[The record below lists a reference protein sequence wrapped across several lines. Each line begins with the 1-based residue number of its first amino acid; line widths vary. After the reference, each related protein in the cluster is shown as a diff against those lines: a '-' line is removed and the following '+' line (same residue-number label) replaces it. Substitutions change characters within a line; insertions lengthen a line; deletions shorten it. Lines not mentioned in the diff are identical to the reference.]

1 MKTKK
6 FIAGLFI
13 IALLLPAYTKA
24 QNCDTL
30 FLNNWTVHFNSTVFI
45 NNDTFTFPHN
55 GLINSIYRWVHIDS
69 IGFVDS
75 IAFHYRGIPLS
86 DSVEIEFDFL
96 DTTHWGGF
104 DWEVNIIKNDTTI
117 SFRIY
122 GTPDCLDN
130 FFIQIVQYVNPF
142 IMIAPKL
149 LIYRKT
155 NAVKEIPLLQNQENA
170 IKIYN
175 ILGQPIAPNTKNTMM
190 ILQDKNGNTR
200 KKIIIQ

>member
-1 MKTKK
+1 MKTKN

-13 IALLLPAYTKA
+13 ISLMLPAYAKA

-30 FLNNWTVHFNSTVFI
+30 FLNNWDIQYGSTVLI
-45 NNDTFTFPHN
+45 NNDTFNFPNN

-69 IGFVDS
+69 IGFIDS

-86 DSVEIEFDFL
+86 DSVEIEFSFL
-96 DTTHWGGF
+96 DTAHWGGF
-104 DWEVNIIKNDTTI
+104 DWEANIIKNDTTI

-130 FFIQIVQYVNPF
+130 FFIQIVQYINPF

-155 NAVKEIPLLQNQENA
+155 NIIKEIPLPQKQDNA

-175 ILGQPIAPNTKNTMM
+175 ILGQPVNSNTKNTVL
-190 ILQDKNGNTR
+190 IFRDEYGNTK
-200 KKIIIQ
+200 KKIIVQ